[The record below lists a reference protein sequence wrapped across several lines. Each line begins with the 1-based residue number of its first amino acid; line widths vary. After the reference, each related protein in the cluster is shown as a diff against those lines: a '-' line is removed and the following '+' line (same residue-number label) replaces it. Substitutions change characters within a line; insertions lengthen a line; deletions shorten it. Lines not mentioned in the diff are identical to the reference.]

1 MAETVNV
8 EDHSREELN
17 QMAVDAGLTDAAKY
31 SNKPAVAD
39 AINRVNAGEDAA
51 AVNAELAPSS
61 ASDSNSASSDT
72 SGDQETDQSAPN
84 RSGKKIY
91 AVNGGHPT
99 QFDET
104 GNPVYD
110 PEQV

>member
-1 MAETVNV
+1 MEETVDA
-8 EDHSREELN
+8 EAHKKDELVK
-17 QMAVDAGLTDAAKY
+17 MATDAGLADAAKY
-31 SNKPAVAD
+31 ANKAVIAD
-39 AINRVNAGEDAA
+39 AINRVKAGEDAA
-51 AVNAELAPSS
+51 AVNAELAPDTSS
-61 ASDSNSASSDT
+61 EPDTDVDASDDKQASQAASK
-72 SGDQETDQSAPN
+72 P
-84 RSGKKIY
+84 RSRKIR

>member
-1 MAETVNV
+1 MAKIVDAEA
-8 EDHSREELN
+8 HPREELN

-31 SNKPAVAD
+31 PNKPAVAD

-51 AVNAELAPSS
+51 AVNAELTASSSSDDDS
-61 ASDSNSASSDT
+61 ASDASNNPKTIEAAPKRSS
-72 SGDQETDQSAPN
+72 
-84 RSGKKIY
+84 KKVH

>member
-1 MAETVNV
+1 VAALALDQCLCAE
-8 EDHSREELN
+8 
-17 QMAVDAGLTDAAKY
+17 
-31 SNKPAVAD
+31 
-39 AINRVNAGEDAA
+39 AIYNCSTKR
-51 AVNAELAPSS
+51 SS
-61 ASDSNSASSDT
+61 
-72 SGDQETDQSAPN
+72 
-84 RSGKKIY
+84 KKIH

>member
-1 MAETVNV
+1 MAEAVNV

-17 QMAVDAGLTDAAKY
+17 QMAVDAGLADAAKY
-31 SNKPAVAD
+31 PNKPAVAD

-51 AVNAELAPSS
+51 TVNAELTSTTPPDDDSESDDSKNPQTAQTASKRSS
-61 ASDSNSASSDT
+61 
-72 SGDQETDQSAPN
+72 
-84 RSGKKIY
+84 KKIH

>member
-1 MAETVNV
+1 MAEAVNV

-17 QMAVDAGLTDAAKY
+17 KMAVDAGLTDTAKY
-31 SNKPAVAD
+31 PNKPAVAD

-51 AVNAELAPSS
+51 AVNAELTSSTPPDDDSGSDASNNPKTIGAAPKRSS
-61 ASDSNSASSDT
+61 
-72 SGDQETDQSAPN
+72 
-84 RSGKKIY
+84 KKIH

>member
-17 QMAVDAGLTDAAKY
+17 TMATDLGLTDASKY
-31 SNKPAVAD
+31 PNKLAVAD
-39 AINRVNAGEDAA
+39 AINRVNGGEDAA
-51 AVNAELAPSS
+51 AVNAELAGDSPKAQDPDAGTTRSPKTTES
-61 ASDSNSASSDT
+61 AAVS
-72 SGDQETDQSAPN
+72 
-84 RSGKKIY
+84 SGKKIH
-91 AVNGGHPT
+91 AINGGHPM